1 VPVAA
6 AGNHAGLAHPRALH
20 LADDLALHAR
30 VGEGVGHDD
39 HVERIDQEL
48 VAQLQAVVHVGL
60 QDHLGVVLLD
70 EADQARQPR
79 HRCELGHADADA
91 PLHHAGLAELLDRGI
106 ALLQQLLGE
115 HEHLLA
121 LFGEARGAL
130 AAVEE
135 LGVEQQ
141 LQFVHPLGDGRLRG
155 VQLVG
160 GLREAAELADPVEGF
175 ELLEGHH
182 GAGLL

>member
-1 VPVAA
+1 V
-6 AGNHAGLAHPRALH
+6 RQ
-20 LADDLALHAR
+20 AR

-39 HVERIDQEL
+39 QVELVGHQL

-70 EADQARQPR
+70 EPDQPRQPG
-79 HRCELGHADADA
+79 HGGELGHADANA
-91 PLHHAGLAELLDRGI
+91 PLHHARFAELLDRRV
-106 ALLQQLLGE
+106 ALRQQLLRE

-121 LFGEARGAL
+121 LLGEPRGAL
-130 AAVEE
+130 AAVEQ

-141 LQFVHPLGDGRLRG
+141 LQLVHPLGNGRLRG
-155 VQLVG
+155 VELAG
-160 GLREAAELADPVEGF
+160 GLREAAEPADPVQGF

-182 GAGLL
+182 GAWLLLKGTKGREAR